1 MSVRNK
7 YLIAALVALL
17 WGGAMLA
24 AFWWF
29 EARYL
34 RPFETE
40 RAELF
45 SGDQLALPESLSG
58 AGPVRVV
65 HFWDPACP
73 CNAGNQQHL
82 AELLQRFGG
91 RGVSFYALQK
101 PGSQGRLPDQLAG
114 LQALADVPGASSLP
128 ASPAVGIWDASGRL
142 IYIGPYS
149 EGAVCSSDNSFIEP
163 ILEAVLAG
171 RPVKATHSLAVGCF
185 CDWVPSPSAESS
197 ADQRSAANR

>member
-1 MSVRNK
+1 MSVRIK
-7 YLIAALVALL
+7 YLLAALVALL

-34 RPFETE
+34 RPFDSE

-45 SGDQLALPESLSG
+45 SGEYLALPGSLGG
-58 AGPVRVV
+58 AGSVRVV

-82 AELLQRFGG
+82 AELIKRFGD

-101 PGSQGRLPDQLAG
+101 PGTHGRLPEQLAG
-114 LQALADVPGASSLP
+114 LQALSTLPGSETLP
-128 ASPAVGIWDASGRL
+128 ASPAVGIWNKNGRL
-142 IYIGPYS
+142 VYVGPYS
-149 EGAVCSSDNSFIEP
+149 EGAVCNSSNSFIEP
-163 ILEAVLAG
+163 ILEAILAG
-171 RPVKATHSLAVGCF
+171 RQVNATHSLAVGCF
-185 CDWVPSPSAESS
+185 CDWKDRPPV
-197 ADQRSAANR
+197 DG